1 MRTDVID
8 ECVTIMMNT
17 KDFCGNIQEAF
28 SDMKA
33 EYNLTKE
40 EMGEIA
46 RKANV
51 EWHTWQA
58 KAGVKKKYW
67 HYNHFNRQQ
76 IIAEQRI
83 LDQKNDYQLI
93 AHLI

>member
-1 MRTDVID
+1 MRTDVIN

-17 KDFCGNIQEAF
+17 KDFCGNLLEAF
-28 SDMKA
+28 SDIKA

-40 EMGEIA
+40 EMAEIA
-46 RKANV
+46 RKANI

-83 LDQKNDYQLI
+83 LDQKSDDHLI

>member
-1 MRTDVID
+1 MRTDVIN
-8 ECVTIMMNT
+8 ECVKIMMNT
-17 KDFCGNIQEAF
+17 KDFCGNLMEAF
-28 SDMKA
+28 NDIKA

-40 EMGEIA
+40 EMSEVA

-51 EWHTWQA
+51 EWHLWQV
-58 KAGVKKKYW
+58 KAGVKKKYR

-83 LDQKNDYQLI
+83 LDQKNDDLPVS
-93 AHLI
+93 HLI